1 MKRARQ
7 SPTKKKP
14 ANENAST
21 YDPPKKQK
29 AKNYIKTGDIGTF
42 FITKTLGTEH
52 LLGRVPTKFDEEWS
66 KVLDNLDCI
75 SKFLSEYQAMST
87 LSDNSTANIAY
98 YLPTIREFEQ
108 TQFDRQS
115 AGLRTKKNSDD
126 AEEMTKTVEGHKNA
140 LKEAIEHA
148 QEERTF
154 NPKSIEYFFPDKEEV
169 CMWHGLLFGKEYSD
183 FRSTNARAGRTVFC
197 HPKALGKEYLL
208 FERAI
213 RSIFGQWKERIFQAN
228 SHESIYYSVGLAAI
242 ALYGIY

>member
-1 MKRARQ
+1 MAVGWAK
-7 SPTKKKP
+7 TIL
-14 ANENAST
+14 
-21 YDPPKKQK
+21 KKQK

-66 KVLDNLDCI
+66 KVLDNLNCI

-126 AEEMTKTVEGHKNA
+126 AEEMTKTVESYCKA
-140 LKEAIEHA
+140 
-148 QEERTF
+148 ERDKHQSIIAA
-154 NPKSIEYFFPDKEEV
+154 KSAFYK
-169 CMWHGLLFGKEYSD
+169 GGK
-183 FRSTNARAGRTVFC
+183 
-197 HPKALGKEYLL
+197 
-208 FERAI
+208 
-213 RSIFGQWKERIFQAN
+213 
-228 SHESIYYSVGLAAI
+228 
-242 ALYGIY
+242 